1 MSKYKTNTDK
11 PERPHIEHIN
21 ENKVAH
27 MVGVA
32 EWMRERAEDYGLNP
46 DVMYAI
52 GLLHDVGYLQ
62 GRVGHEKRGGEI
74 LSAIGVDEDI
84 RFAIA
89 HHGENLRA
97 LQKEYGKEF
106 ITPELVLMVEA
117 DLSIDTKGYRIGFD
131 KRIEDLK
138 RRYGDKYKAGDTE
151 DTIAFIKEYRAE
163 HDICEPTKLFHADLH
178 HEFADGVD
186 YKRFWTE
193 RGGERE

>member
-1 MSKYKTNTDK
+1 MSVDKRTIK

-21 ENKVAH
+21 ENKIAH

-74 LSAIGVDEDI
+74 LSAIGVDEDV

-97 LQKEYGKEF
+97 LQKEPCVCLGLTMWREF
-106 ITPELVLMVEA
+106 TLPPAQILLSTP
-117 DLSIDTKGYRIGFD
+117 
-131 KRIEDLK
+131 
-138 RRYGDKYKAGDTE
+138 
-151 DTIAFIKEYRAE
+151 
-163 HDICEPTKLFHADLH
+163 
-178 HEFADGVD
+178 GVSP
-186 YKRFWTE
+186 Y
-193 RGGERE
+193 